1 MRGFLRDLFRKAPA
15 PVLEWGQL
23 AYHLLPRTWRYG
35 KAFKD
40 ALALFRETEDWNY
53 QGLLSYQEQLLEQLL
68 LHCYDNVAY
77 YREVFQ
83 ELDLKPCDIQS
94 ISDLSKLP
102 VLTKEIVRKRHRDLI
117 ATNISA
123 VGMESARTSG
133 SSGSP
138 LEFFMDG
145 TTRSVERAL
154 ALRKL
159 LWLDYRPTDVL
170 AYFKVL
176 PLSNPERF
184 IRYFPGARELRMSF
198 HNSDDER
205 LNQMVEALNRYRPAF
220 IDGWPSCML
229 VLARWLQRTG
239 KSVPA
244 PRYIATSSENLFPET
259 KNIIEEVFKAP
270 VIDFY
275 GQEESVASAMQC
287 KFAAGYHVQMEVAV
301 LELLPVQKQ
310 EAALVVGTCLHN
322 RAMPLIRY
330 RTGDMAIKGDQAP
343 CPCGRKH
350 PTIARFIGR
359 EADVVWTPEKQMVS
373 SLVLHYV
380 FYDFD
385 EIKEAQVIQEDL
397 STLRL
402 LVVPWR
408 KLSEETRKG
417 VINETRNRLQSPGMN
432 LIVETVEEIPATQG
446 GKRPFM
452 ISRLSPKDRL

>member
-1 MRGFLRDLFRKAPA
+1 LRGFLRDLFRKAPA

-40 ALALFRETEDWNY
+40 ALALFAQSESWDQET
-53 QGLLSYQEQLLEQLL
+53 LVTYQERLLEPLL
-68 LHCYDNVAY
+68 AHCYENVPY

-83 ELDLKPCDIQS
+83 ERDLKPRDIQS
-94 ISDLSKLP
+94 IADLSKLP
-102 VLTKEIVRKRHRDLI
+102 VLTKEIVRKRYRDLI
-117 ATNISA
+117 AANVSA
-123 VGMESARTSG
+123 VGRESARTSG

-145 TTRSVERAL
+145 TTRAVERAL
-154 ALRKL
+154 ALRRL

-176 PLSNPERF
+176 PLSNPDRF
-184 IRYFPGARELRMSF
+184 IRYFPGARELRISF

-205 LNQMVEALNRYRPAF
+205 LAQMVEALNRFRPAF
-220 IDGWPSCML
+220 MDGWPSCML
-229 VLARWLQRTG
+229 VLARWLERTG
-239 KSVPA
+239 KSIPA

-259 KNIIEEVFKAP
+259 RRTIENVFKAP

-275 GQEESVASAMQC
+275 GQEESVAAAMQC
-287 KFAAGYHVQMEVAV
+287 RFAAGYHVQMEVAV
-301 LELLPVQKQ
+301 LELLPVQESEVAQ
-310 EAALVVGTCLHN
+310 VVGTCLHN

-330 RTGDMAIKGDQAP
+330 RTGDLAIKGDQGP
-343 CPCGRKH
+343 CACGRKH
-350 PTIARFIGR
+350 WTVAGFIGR
-359 EADVVWTPEKQMVS
+359 EADVVWTPENQMVS

-385 EIKEAQVIQEDL
+385 EIKEAQIIQEDL
-397 STLRL
+397 STLRI
-402 LVVPWR
+402 LVVPWE
-408 KLSEETRKG
+408 KLSDETRKG
-417 VINETRNRLQSPGMN
+417 MLKETRSRLQSPGMT
-432 LIVETVEEIPATQG
+432 LIVQAVDEIPATPG

-452 ISRLSPKDRL
+452 VSRLSSKDRL